1 MTSRRSSF
9 LGLSLAGT
17 SALLFAGSALAAE
30 IAVPMDEVRMMTF
43 RAPIRTVVVGNP
55 VIADVSVVDDRHIF
69 ILGKN
74 IGSTNVVILN
84 GEGQQV
90 ANELIS
96 VTGQSNSMVT
106 LQRGVAQTT
115 FACHG
120 ERCHQMPLVGDATD
134 PYSAL
139 AEQIDTRENAART
152 AAGAPAAAQTAQ
164 NGPQQ

>member
-17 SALLFAGSALAAE
+17 SAVFLAGSALAAE
-30 IAVPMDEVRMMTF
+30 ISVPMDEVRMMTF

-74 IGSTNVVILN
+74 IGSTNVVVLN
-84 GEGQQV
+84 GDGQQV
-90 ANELIS
+90 ANELIT

-120 ERCHQMPLVGDATD
+120 ERCAQMPVPGDAND
-134 PYSAL
+134 PYAQL
-139 AEQIDTRENAART
+139 AEQIDTRETTARA
-152 AAGAPAAAQTAQ
+152 AAGAPAVAQAAQNDAGQ
-164 NGPQQ
+164 